1 MERRKYRFKDIV
13 WKDFSLLAILIASMI
28 VFSLLGIVIGFLYI
42 DNLSEKIALKI
53 SVIAQLLAY
62 LVTACSFYF
71 LHMNDF
77 KYHLRKN
84 INFVKNHYLF
94 LIIVTVTMMVC
105 STIYNTIMQYL
116 PDGIGFSETQN
127 ELELMGL
134 FDKPAFLPVTFLLIV
149 IGAPLV
155 EEICFRHLL
164 IGELGKKFN
173 FIAMGIVSTI
183 LFSLMHVVGAES
195 PFEIG
200 SYLILAIAMVYVYL
214 KSGRKLIASVS
225 LHMLNNLISFIF
237 TIITL
242 YT

>member
-1 MERRKYRFKDIV
+1 
-13 WKDFSLLAILIASMI
+13 
-28 VFSLLGIVIGFLYI
+28 
-42 DNLSEKIALKI
+42 
-53 SVIAQLLAY
+53 
-62 LVTACSFYF
+62 
-71 LHMNDF
+71 
-77 KYHLRKN
+77 
-84 INFVKNHYLF
+84 
-94 LIIVTVTMMVC
+94 MVC